1 MNRKHNVYGDVDYF
15 DQNNFFPHKPRGFMT
30 VVYALNNKGMA
41 LYPFRDFSN
50 FWFILSLLEFLSG
63 LIGFRSE
70 KWRP

>member
-50 FWFILSLLEFLSG
+50 F
-63 LIGFRSE
+63 
-70 KWRP
+70 